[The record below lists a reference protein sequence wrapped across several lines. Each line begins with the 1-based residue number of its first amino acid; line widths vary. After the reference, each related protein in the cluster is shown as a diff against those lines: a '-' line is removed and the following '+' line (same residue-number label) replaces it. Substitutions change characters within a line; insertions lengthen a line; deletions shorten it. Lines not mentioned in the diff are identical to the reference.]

1 MPNFWK
7 DVLPYLVAIG
17 GGLVGAIKWLY
28 GALAKERDRY
38 AKQAEQK
45 EQVIIDKDK
54 LIARKD
60 LEIAN
65 LKAKIKEQ
73 QWLID
78 QYVKKMP
85 DSGTSKEE
93 NNEA

>member
-1 MPNFWK
+1 MSIWIK
-7 DVLPYLVAIG
+7 ALPYLIGIG
-17 GGLVGAIKWLY
+17 GGLIGAVKWLY
-28 GALAKERDRY
+28 GALTKERDYYRT
-38 AKQAEQK
+38 KFLEQEDKISKMQEQLAE
-45 EQVIIDKDK
+45 
-54 LIARKD
+54 
-60 LEIAN
+60 
-65 LKAKIKEQ
+65 LKSKNKEQ